1 MDIADRSRHR
11 RATMKSHRAESF
23 EDAER
28 WDLQFWQEQTPQ
40 DRLAALLA
48 IRRDIRKV
56 RGGEIRE

>member
-1 MDIADRSRHR
+1 
-11 RATMKSHRAESF
+11 MKSHRAQNF

-56 RGGEIRE
+56 RAGEFLE